1 MIDHPLVKWLRGHI
15 TPWVVV
21 GSISVAGILLTS
33 SFLYLWFSKPA
44 APLIDAPTAV
54 ITVVPP
60 PTATIPI
67 VTITPDIW
75 ATPTPTITSTSS
87 PLGIH
92 IGGYVQIVDTGGSGL
107 NLRAAPGLSEN
118 INYLG
123 LEAEVFIVRDGPR
136 IADDFTWWFL
146 VAPIDESRNGW
157 AVVDYLAVIQNP

>member
-1 MIDHPLVKWLRGHI
+1 MKDHPLIKWLQEHI

-21 GSISVAGILLTS
+21 GAISVGGTLLAS
-33 SFLYLWFSKPA
+33 SFLYLWLSKPA
-44 APLIDAPTAV
+44 SPLITAPTAV
-54 ITVVPP
+54 MTVIPP
-60 PTATIPI
+60 PTATIPV

-75 ATPTPTITSTSS
+75 STPTPTITSTSS
-87 PLGIH
+87 PLEIH
-92 IGGYVQIVDTGGSGL
+92 VGGYVQIVNTGGSGL

-136 IADDFTWWFL
+136 NADNFTWWYL

-157 AVVDYLAVIQNP
+157 GVADYLAVIINP